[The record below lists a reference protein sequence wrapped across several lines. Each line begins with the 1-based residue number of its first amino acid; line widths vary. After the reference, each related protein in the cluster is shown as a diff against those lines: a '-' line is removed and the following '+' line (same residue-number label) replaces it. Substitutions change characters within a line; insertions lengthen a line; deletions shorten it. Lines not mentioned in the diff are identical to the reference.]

1 MVAYWLHTTTAAACL
16 SRRVCPYFVAVVV
29 AAVAAAGGGLVVLA
43 ILIVLLFVLVLVL
56 LVVVVVVVVVLVV
69 VVVVVG
75 CWLLAVCCWSFVV
88 GCLLLAPVV
97 RHDAFYALLFCLAVR
112 VYVYFSPHL
121 SRGSTGW
128 VGVGGGGGGGFGW
141 GGGGGLIAFCRLLPV
156 ASSFRHAPDVTLYR
170 SSLATL
176 DTLPMLRSID
186 LLLQPST
193 RSRCYAL

>member
-69 VVVVVG
+69 VVVVG

-128 VGVGGGGGGGFGW
+128 VGVGGGGGGG
-141 GGGGGLIAFCRLLPV
+141 LIAFCRLLPV
-156 ASSFRHAPDVTLYR
+156 ASSFRRAPDVTLYR